1 LIQAAHYAHDEVSW
15 ELTDQYMFGADMMVA
30 PVLNPVGSD
39 TSSQA
44 NAEARNG
51 GSHSALAVSTV
62 KVYLPAK
69 SVWTH
74 LWTGQRVEAGD
85 KGRYVAVDAPIGYP
99 PVFFLPDS
107 AAGLK
112 LREFVVNS
120 GYAAAL
126 SSGSSVIHTASRE
139 LLSTTDSDLDSA
151 AQVRWNKKYTVGAV
165 IGDISDYVAPDW
177 AQWLGISQYVSKWN
191 STYYSLP
198 SAAVSEA
205 VISSAGFD
213 SSSSLVSSTQIL
225 MNEPITTAII
235 DENSVAV
242 ANTIGNSLMFQ
253 DIDVD
258 LSSLFYTST

>member
-1 LIQAAHYAHDEVSW
+1 
-15 ELTDQYMFGADMMVA
+15 MFGEDIMVA
-30 PVLNPVGSD
+30 PVLSPVGSD
-39 TSSQA
+39 TSAHA
-44 NAEARNG
+44 NVEARNG

-85 KGRYVAVDAPIGYP
+85 NGRYVAVDAPIGYP
-99 PVFFLPDS
+99 PVFYLPDS

-112 LREFVVNS
+112 LREFVVKS
-120 GYAAAL
+120 GYAAEL
-126 SSGSSVIHTASRE
+126 SSGPSVIHTLSRE
-139 LLSTTDSDLDSA
+139 LSSDSDLESSP
-151 AQVRWNKKYTVGAV
+151 VRKNKKYTVGAV

-198 SAAVSEA
+198 STAVSDST
-205 VISSAGFD
+205 VISPVGLD
-213 SSSSLVSSTQIL
+213 TSSSSVSSTQTLI
-225 MNEPITTAII
+225 NEPTATAVI
-235 DENSVAV
+235 DANSVAL
-242 ANTIGNSLMFQ
+242 ANTIVNSLMFQ

-258 LSSLFYTST
+258 LSSLFYTSS

>member
-1 LIQAAHYAHDEVSW
+1 
-15 ELTDQYMFGADMMVA
+15 MFGADIMVA
-30 PVLNPVGSD
+30 PVLSPVGSD

-44 NAEARNG
+44 NVMARNG

-69 SVWTH
+69 SVWIH
-74 LWTGQRVEAGD
+74 LWTGQRVEAGE

-99 PVFFLPDS
+99 PVFYLPDS

-112 LREFVVNS
+112 LREFVVES

-126 SSGSSVIHTASRE
+126 SSGPSVFHTLSRE
-139 LLSTTDSDLDSA
+139 LPSESDSGLDSLP
-151 AQVRWNKKYTVGAV
+151 VRRNKKYTVGAV

-198 SAAVSEA
+198 SSDAT
-205 VISSAGFD
+205 VITPVVIDTSASSV
-213 SSSSLVSSTQIL
+213 LSTQTL
-225 MNEPITTAII
+225 LNEPIATAII
-235 DENSVAV
+235 DANSVALASTV
-242 ANTIGNSLMFQ
+242 GNSLMFQ

>member
-69 SVWTH
+69 SVWIH

-107 AAGLK
+107 SAGLK
-112 LREFVVNS
+112 LREFVMNS

-126 SSGSSVIHTASRE
+126 SSGPSVFHTASRE
-139 LLSTTDSDLDSA
+139 LLSASDSDLDSA
-151 AQVRWNKKYTVGAV
+151 PVRRNKKYTVGAV

-198 SAAVSEA
+198 SAAISDQT
-205 VISSAGFD
+205 VISSAEFD
-213 SSSSLVSSTQIL
+213 SSSSSVSSTQTL
-225 MNEPITTAII
+225 MNEPIATAII
-235 DENSVAV
+235 DANSVAA
-242 ANTIGNSLMFQ
+242 ANTVGNSLMFQ

>member
-1 LIQAAHYAHDEVSW
+1 
-15 ELTDQYMFGADMMVA
+15 MFGEDIMVA
-30 PVLNPVGSD
+30 PVLSPVGSD
-39 TSSQA
+39 TSAHA
-44 NAEARNG
+44 NVEARNG

-85 KGRYVAVDAPIGYP
+85 NGRYVAVDAPIGYP
-99 PVFFLPDS
+99 PVFYLPDS

-112 LREFVVNS
+112 LREFVVKS
-120 GYAAAL
+120 GYAAEL
-126 SSGSSVIHTASRE
+126 SSGLSVFHTLSRE
-139 LLSTTDSDLDSA
+139 LSSDSDLESSP
-151 AQVRWNKKYTVGAV
+151 VRKNKKYTVGAV

-198 SAAVSEA
+198 STAVSDST
-205 VISSAGFD
+205 VISPVGLD
-213 SSSSLVSSTQIL
+213 TSSSSVSSTQTLI
-225 MNEPITTAII
+225 NEPTATAVI
-235 DENSVAV
+235 DANSVAL
-242 ANTIGNSLMFQ
+242 ANTIVNSLMFQ

-258 LSSLFYTST
+258 LSSLFYTSS

>member
-1 LIQAAHYAHDEVSW
+1 
-15 ELTDQYMFGADMMVA
+15 MFGEDIMVA
-30 PVLNPVGSD
+30 PVLSPVGSD
-39 TSSQA
+39 TSAHA
-44 NAEARNG
+44 NVEARNG

-85 KGRYVAVDAPIGYP
+85 NGRYVAVDAPIGYP
-99 PVFFLPDS
+99 PVFYLPDS

-112 LREFVVNS
+112 LREFVVKS
-120 GYAAAL
+120 GYAAEL
-126 SSGSSVIHTASRE
+126 SSGPSVFHTLSRE
-139 LLSTTDSDLDSA
+139 LSSDSDLESSP
-151 AQVRWNKKYTVGAV
+151 VRKNKKYTVGAV

-198 SAAVSEA
+198 STAVSDST
-205 VISSAGFD
+205 VISPLGLD
-213 SSSSLVSSTQIL
+213 TSSSSVSSTQTLI
-225 MNEPITTAII
+225 NEPTATAVI
-235 DENSVAV
+235 DANSVAL
-242 ANTIGNSLMFQ
+242 ANTIVNSLMFQ

-258 LSSLFYTST
+258 LSSLFYTSS